1 MLQRMPSESRL
12 DMCSARSSL
21 LTPGAVAS
29 AKTYPASHS
38 KSDLGS
44 VLLRIRRAAATSLF
58 TMMGVWPAHLVA
70 AHLRRVSNVAPV
82 GLHVQISK
90 QPRVH
95 QSSYENFGFSAII
108 EICVSRVRYSDLVGA
123 VDSGATEKL
132 AAFLLCQVEY
142 GSQPDH
148 VTQNVITIS

>member
-1 MLQRMPSESRL
+1 MSKYPSS
-12 DMCSARSSL
+12 
-21 LTPGAVAS
+21 
-29 AKTYPASHS
+29 
-38 KSDLGS
+38 
-44 VLLRIRRAAATSLF
+44 
-58 TMMGVWPAHLVA
+58 
-70 AHLRRVSNVAPV
+70 
-82 GLHVQISK
+82 
-90 QPRVH
+90 RVH